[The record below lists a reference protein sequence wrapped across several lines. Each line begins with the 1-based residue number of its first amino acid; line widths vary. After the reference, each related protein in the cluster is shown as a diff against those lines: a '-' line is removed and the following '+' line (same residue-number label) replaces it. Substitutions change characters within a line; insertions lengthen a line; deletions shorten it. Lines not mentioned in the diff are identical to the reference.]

1 MMPERLSSFP
11 GPRWWRTFVP
21 LLLAVGVCVLVGV
34 GVRQLVLAH
43 QLELLARQ
51 SRQHGEFYTR
61 TLESLISR
69 NESLPKIIAMEAQLK
84 TLLQQPESAENR
96 QAANHY
102 LLKVRE
108 RTDINTCFL
117 LDDAGLTLASS
128 NFQLAS
134 SFIGHNY
141 AYRPYF
147 QEAMQG
153 RIGRFYG
160 VGATTGEAGFFQT
173 APIEHEGERLG
184 VVVVKISLD
193 NFESALVQNGDPVLL
208 VDANGVIF
216 LSSVPEWRYRF
227 LMPMAPGAL
236 QQIGLSHQYDHRF
249 LQPLGFDLRLQEKP
263 DTLRIALPGM
273 AAQDYLVQSIPT
285 QTLGWSIVLLSHT
298 GTDRQNALLS
308 GIAAG
313 LTLAFVFSM
322 IVYYRLNQRRY
333 AERRQAEA
341 AMREAHRQLEQRIT
355 ERTADLSATN
365 ISLEEKIEA
374 LKVTETIL
382 RETRDGAVQAGKL
395 AVLGQMAAGI
405 SHEINQPLTAMQ
417 TFTDNA
423 VDLLKRGQ
431 LDGVRENLDIIGQM
445 IVRMGQIVGKIKN
458 FARKPEIT
466 RRAVCLAEVIDQS
479 RMLVET
485 RRKKLGVRLEVE
497 AIPTDWQVLA
507 EAQQLEQVFVNLLLN
522 AFDAVETSE
531 DRAVRLSVINDEK
544 HLRIVVADS
553 GDGLT
558 EEVLAHLFEPFYT
571 TKSSGQGLG
580 LGLVI
585 SRMIAAELGGR
596 LEAANHPG
604 GGAEFTVTL
613 EKA

>member
-1 MMPERLSSFP
+1 M
-11 GPRWWRTFVP
+11 
-21 LLLAVGVCVLVGV
+21 
-34 GVRQLVLAH
+34 
-43 QLELLARQ
+43 
-51 SRQHGEFYTR
+51 
-61 TLESLISR
+61 
-69 NESLPKIIAMEAQLK
+69 
-84 TLLQQPESAENR
+84 
-96 QAANHY
+96 
-102 LLKVRE
+102 
-108 RTDINTCFL
+108 
-117 LDDAGLTLASS
+117 
-128 NFQLAS
+128 
-134 SFIGHNY
+134 
-141 AYRPYF
+141 
-147 QEAMQG
+147 
-153 RIGRFYG
+153 
-160 VGATTGEAGFFQT
+160 
-173 APIEHEGERLG
+173 
-184 VVVVKISLD
+184 
-193 NFESALVQNGDPVLL
+193 
-208 VDANGVIF
+208 
-216 LSSVPEWRYRF
+216 
-227 LMPMAPGAL
+227 
-236 QQIGLSHQYDHRF
+236 
-249 LQPLGFDLRLQEKP
+249 
-263 DTLRIALPGM
+263 
-273 AAQDYLVQSIPT
+273 
-285 QTLGWSIVLLSHT
+285 
-298 GTDRQNALLS
+298 
-308 GIAAG
+308 
-313 LTLAFVFSM
+313 
-322 IVYYRLNQRRY
+322 
-333 AERRQAEA
+333 
-341 AMREAHRQLEQRIT
+341 
-355 ERTADLSATN
+355 
-365 ISLEEKIEA
+365 
-374 LKVTETIL
+374 KVTETIL